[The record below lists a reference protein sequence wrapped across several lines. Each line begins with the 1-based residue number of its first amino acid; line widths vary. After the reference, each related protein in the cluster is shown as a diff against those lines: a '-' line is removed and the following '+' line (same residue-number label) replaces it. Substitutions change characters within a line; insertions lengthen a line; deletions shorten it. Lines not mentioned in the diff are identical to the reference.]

1 MITGTCVIRLYIK
14 DSRSLKDKRRIVSSI
29 KKLTHNKFNV
39 SVAETDFQQRH
50 KECELGIAVVSND
63 KKQVQSVISKI
74 KDFIDTFK
82 DVMIYD
88 SETEI
93 W

>member
-1 MITGTCVIRLYIK
+1 MITGTCRIRLYIK
-14 DSRSLKDKRRIVSSI
+14 DSRSLKDKRRILSSV
-29 KKLTHNKFNV
+29 KKMTHNRFNV
-39 SVAETDFQQRH
+39 SIAETDCQQSH
-50 KECELGIAVVSND
+50 KECEIGLAVVSND
-63 KKQVQSVISKI
+63 RDHVQSILSKV

-82 DVMIYD
+82 EIMIID